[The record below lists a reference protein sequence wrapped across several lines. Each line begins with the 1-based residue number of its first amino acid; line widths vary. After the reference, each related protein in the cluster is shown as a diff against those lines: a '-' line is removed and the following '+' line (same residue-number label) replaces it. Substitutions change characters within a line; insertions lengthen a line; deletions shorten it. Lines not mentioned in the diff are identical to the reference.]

1 MGRRWGRVLYLEE
14 SASEE
19 YGWWWVVCGRCFLV
33 FVSSGEGDVGA
44 SFEVGA
50 VPFGKRVVQWEGRG
64 ASREILLLVCRV
76 VARARQMG
84 TS

>member
-1 MGRRWGRVLYLEE
+1 VVGSFVGAVYWYLYLN
-14 SASEE
+14 
-19 YGWWWVVCGRCFLV
+19 
-33 FVSSGEGDVGA
+33 GEADVGA

-50 VPFGKRVVQWEGRG
+50 VPFGKGVVQWEGRG
-64 ASREILLLVCRV
+64 ASRETLLLVCRV